1 MPTTEER
8 RRIARLSLSRVFV
21 LEILRLSSSFFQTLC
36 QKVRDCSKQN
46 DNRNIIDCKKNV
58 AAFQVEEEKLLLE
71 NKIFPDS
78 AGDESVNAVSAD
90 EGEKNAG
97 KDFCRNVLK
106 EASNM
111 QSDMQRHKKIIPVA
125 GKQMGNAG
133 KAQSTLNVQKSKK
146 MI

>member
-58 AAFQVEEEKLLLE
+58 AAF
-71 NKIFPDS
+71 
-78 AGDESVNAVSAD
+78 
-90 EGEKNAG
+90 
-97 KDFCRNVLK
+97 
-106 EASNM
+106 
-111 QSDMQRHKKIIPVA
+111 
-125 GKQMGNAG
+125 
-133 KAQSTLNVQKSKK
+133 
-146 MI
+146 